1 MSTSSDLE
9 KNLER
14 WKDKYFEQRESF
26 DEELRLAEEYASLLQ
41 RLLVRV
47 SLAAEN
53 VNTELDSELDSLRIA
68 IRSATPQK
76 NDLAKRLK
84 RIDNIILSTDE
95 VKQQNTEKVV
105 ESMQQLID
113 QLLPLKIPRAQKGAL
128 RKLSKS
134 VSNRAS
140 NFQEYPGI
148 LSEYALLQAESLKKI
163 ADSASKTGG
172 FFGRFWGGGMSG
184 DAPKREPGGQGD
196 DSHSDTDLQLEVEL
210 AQGDEDEI
218 IPGYYAISAHIRG
231 TLNHLLNQLSFPES
245 ASREA
250 ASLRSRIATELNW
263 YELGPTLDDLASL
276 VISVVG
282 KGQRDFE
289 NFLMELDHRL
299 GKVQDFLSESQQADQ
314 DRTGNSKAF
323 GRAVREHVNE
333 LTLDVNNTSD
343 IEDLKQS
350 ITDHLDR
357 ISKEMDS
364 FSAEEQQRENE
375 KQAELKLLQER
386 LKSMEHETQY
396 IRKRLKEERSKALT
410 DVLTALPNREAYD
423 ERLELEL
430 ERWKRYR
437 KPATL
442 VVADIDHF
450 KSINDNYGHLAG
462 DKVLQIMAKEIQRR
476 IRKTDFVARYGGE
489 EFVII
494 LPETSLDV
502 AKTVIEKTREMIS
515 RLPFHFRDE
524 RIQITM
530 SFGMTAFEGEL
541 AHSGLFDRADRA
553 LYNAKNNNRNCVEVW
568 SADEF

>member
-1 MSTSSDLE
+1 MGTSSDLQ
-9 KNLER
+9 KDLER
-14 WKDKYFEQRESF
+14 WKDKYFEQKESF
-26 DEELRLAEEYASLLQ
+26 DEELQIAEEYASLLQ

-53 VNTELDSELDSLRIA
+53 VSTELDSELDSLRVA

-76 NDLAKRLK
+76 NDLAIRLK
-84 RIDNIILSTDE
+84 RIDDIILSTDE
-95 VKQQNTEKVV
+95 TKLKNTEKVV
-105 ESMQQLID
+105 ESMQLLID

-140 NFQEYPGI
+140 NFHEYPGI
-148 LSEYALLQAESLKKI
+148 LSEYAILQAESLKQF
-163 ADSASKTGG
+163 AESAGKSSG
-172 FFGRFWGGGMSG
+172 FFSRLLSSS
-184 DAPKREPGGQGD
+184 DPKRVADPEE
-196 DSHSDTDLQLEVEL
+196 DSPHSMSDLELEVAPE
-210 AQGDEDEI
+210 QGEGDEI
-218 IPGYYAISAHIRG
+218 VPGYYAISTHIRE

-245 ASREA
+245 ASREV
-250 ASLRSRIATELNW
+250 ASLRSRIAMELNW

-289 NFLMELDHRL
+289 NFLMELDNRL
-299 GKVQDFLSESQQADQ
+299 GRVQDFLSESQQHDKRRSGRDLEL
-314 DRTGNSKAF
+314 DRV
-323 GRAVREHVNE
+323 VREQVSE
-333 LTLDVNNTSD
+333 ISLRVSDASD
-343 IEDLKQS
+343 IEELKQS

-357 ISKEMDS
+357 ISREMDS
-364 FSAEEQQRENE
+364 FTAEELQRENE
-375 KQAELKLLQER
+375 KEAELKLLQER

-410 DVLTALPNREAYD
+410 DVLTGLPNREAYD

-450 KSINDNYGHLAG
+450 KSVNDDYGHLAG

-494 LPETSLDV
+494 LPETDINV
-502 AKTVIEKTREMIS
+502 AKTVIDKTREMIS

-524 RIQITM
+524 NIQITM
-530 SFGMTAFEGEL
+530 SFGMTEFEGEL
-541 AHSGLFDRADRA
+541 AHSGLFDRADKA
-553 LYNAKNNNRNCVEVW
+553 LYNAKKNNRNRVEVW
-568 SADEF
+568 SSDDS